1 MKLHRMPSLA
11 RILLVDDMPAE
22 WLLATSGIG
31 QDNAKSQTSI
41 VRDKDEALDFLRARG
56 AFRRR
61 ASGLPAVVVV
71 GPSVPRP
78 TALSLLKEI
87 RADAKL
93 RRVPVVIVAP
103 APDAELVNTAYA
115 EGVNSLVLNHEDR
128 SVRAERYAEL
138 ARFWGWANEPP
149 PGCLSQSRTEASLP
163 P

>member
-1 MKLHRMPSLA
+1 MAGLA
-11 RILLVDDMPAE
+11 RILLVDDKPAD
-22 WLLATSGIG
+22 WLLALSGIG
-31 QDNAKSQTSI
+31 DSDAKNQTSI

-71 GPSVPRP
+71 GPNVGRP
-78 TALSLLKEI
+78 MALSLLKEI

-93 RRVPVVIVAP
+93 HRVPVVIVAT
-103 APDAELVNTAYA
+103 APDADMVNSAY
-115 EGVNSLVLNHEDR
+115 EGGVNSLVLYHEDR
-128 SVRAERYAEL
+128 TIRAERYAEL

-149 PGCLSQSRTEASLP
+149 PGCLSQSRSQARP

>member
-1 MKLHRMPSLA
+1 MPSLA

-22 WLLATSGIG
+22 WLLALSGIG
-31 QDNAKSQTSI
+31 EDDAKNQTSI
-41 VRDKDEALDFLRARG
+41 VRDKDEAMDFLRARG

-71 GPSVPRP
+71 GPNVRRS

-87 RADAKL
+87 RADANL
-93 RRVPVVIVAP
+93 RRVPVVIVAT
-103 APDAELVNTAYA
+103 APDADMVSSAYA

-128 SVRAERYAEL
+128 TIRAERYAEL

-149 PGCLSQSRTEASLP
+149 PGCLSQSRSHSRSQARP
-163 P
+163 PP

>member
-1 MKLHRMPSLA
+1 MSSLA

-22 WLLATSGIG
+22 WLLALSGIAE
-31 QDNAKSQTSI
+31 DDAKNLTSI

-71 GPSVPRP
+71 GPNVRRSA
-78 TALSLLKEI
+78 ALSLLKEI

-93 RRVPVVIVAP
+93 RRVPVVIVAT
-103 APDAELVNTAYA
+103 APDADMVNSAY
-115 EGVNSLVLNHEDR
+115 EQGVNSLVLNHEDQTIR
-128 SVRAERYAEL
+128 TERYAEL

-149 PGCLSQSRTEASLP
+149 PGCLSQPRSQARPSP
-163 P
+163 